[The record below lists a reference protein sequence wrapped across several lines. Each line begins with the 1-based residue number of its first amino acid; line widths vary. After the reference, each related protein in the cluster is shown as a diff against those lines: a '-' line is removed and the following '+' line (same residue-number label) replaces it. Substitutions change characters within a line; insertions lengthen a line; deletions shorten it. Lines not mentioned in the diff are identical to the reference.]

1 MDPRSKIS
9 TVGAGLRP
17 ARCHRAASRSPSPN
31 LCASR
36 RQSNPRATE
45 QETSHIPV
53 ASPPFRNAGVSPAL
67 LTFLQDGS
75 PLLQRGSWTCLP
87 QADFSAAKKRCP
99 PRKGFSP
106 GIFRTRVLKTVLS
119 LLTLASTITVPT
131 SAQSLPETVEAIDKA
146 RITTRILFITAHPD
160 DEWASLLT
168 YLARGLDADVA
179 LLTITRGQ
187 GGQNAIGPEQGAEL
201 GVIRTEELLAA
212 DKHYGVRQFFTRAMD
227 TGYVKTPEQARKIW
241 GGVALED
248 MVRVIRT
255 FRPQVVI
262 NGWGGVH
269 GGHGHHQESGILTPQ
284 AIAAAADPKMFPEQ
298 IAEGLPAW
306 KVTLDLRPARDPNV
320 AGAIPIPINDVSP
333 LWGKSYV
340 DMGMEGHAQHRSQG
354 TPSFFGNP
362 FFRRPVSLVRENEKG
377 DVAGSFDAKLL
388 AEPNASL
395 ADRFPRLSNRG
406 SLEAIDFGLA
416 LAKMD
421 VLKLDRTSAA
431 ATLVNLAVG
440 LRNLRKEIESQS
452 GSEAEAGKSELDR
465 LTEKIDRALAEVVAL
480 PIDVQAD
487 RHEIVAGESFSV
499 NVNFLGQGAVPV
511 KWIVDESSLLV
522 PKGWKVEIDKSGGDK
537 NYKFKVEIPGH
548 ATPPSSP
555 GDVILP
561 YPPPLVRFAPRV
573 TADIY
578 TYAFPV
584 ERTVESMKATTT
596 GIDTYPLELVPAVT
610 LTPDPQQIMVPA
622 ERASQPL
629 TLLTRVRYHGTKAA
643 KVSVGLDAP
652 TGWQFQPIVP
662 LDFSG
667 AGDQLIR
674 FNVTPPA
681 HIAPGAYP
689 LHPFAQLDDEKF
701 TSSLEPIPSLPT
713 RDWSQPADVTVHV
726 LNLIVPAHLRI
737 GYIAASNDP
746 IPDTLRQI
754 GIQVDIL
761 DEVALAFEDLS
772 RYDAIVVGIR
782 AYDLRPDLMRS
793 NRRLLDYVQQG
804 GSLVVQYQ
812 RDPQWV
818 SAMPYTAA
826 MPGQTSRV
834 TDANS
839 PVHFLAPDNPLV
851 NSPNKI
857 TLSDFEGW
865 DQERGLY
872 FLGTFDSHYQP
883 VLGLTDPGEPETN
896 GSLVYARYGEG
907 VYIYT
912 GLSFFRELPAGV
924 PGAYRLFV
932 NLLSQT
938 QHAQAHD

>member
-1 MDPRSKIS
+1 MS
-9 TVGAGLRP
+9 VFF
-17 ARCHRAASRSPSPN
+17 SRSP
-31 LCASR
+31 R
-36 RQSNPRATE
+36 VIRA
-45 QETSHIPV
+45 
-53 ASPPFRNAGVSPAL
+53 
-67 LTFLQDGS
+67 LTFSQGGS
-75 PLLQRGSWTCLP
+75 PLLQQGEL
-87 QADFSAAKKRCP
+87 DFSPAKKRCLTG
-99 PRKGFSP
+99 KGFSP
-106 GIFRTRVLKTVLS
+106 GIFFSCILRTA
-119 LLTLASTITVPT
+119 LTLITLATTITISA

-146 RITTRILFITAHPD
+146 RINTRILFITAHPD

-168 YLARGLDADVA
+168 YLSRGLNADVA

-227 TGYVKTPEQARKIW
+227 TGYVKTPEQAQKIW

-320 AGAIPIPINDVSP
+320 TGAVPIPINDVSP

-377 DVAGSFDAKLL
+377 DPAGSFDSKPL
-388 AEPNASL
+388 AEPLTSL
-395 ADRFPRLSNRG
+395 AEIFPSYREMLAQRLRQVDSN
-406 SLEAIDFGLA
+406 LEAARNAALALHRSIAAKGLA
-416 LAKMD
+416 E
-421 VLKLDRTSAA
+421 A
-431 ATLVNLAVG
+431 ATEIA
-440 LRNLRKEIESQS
+440 NLREQVSKQNEN
-452 GSEAEAGKSELDR
+452 GSAQLLWELER
-465 LTEKIDRALAEVVAL
+465 ETEKIDLALNEDIAL
-480 PIDVQAD
+480 PMIAEAD
-487 RHEIVAGESFSV
+487 RHELSVEESFSV
-499 NVNFLGQGAVPV
+499 GVSFLGKPAVPV
-511 KWIVDESSLLV
+511 KYTVDDSSLLV
-522 PKGWKVEIDKSGGDK
+522 PKGWNVTINKGDGDKSEGDK
-537 NYKFKVEIPGH
+537 NYKFKVEVPAG

-561 YPPPLVRFAPRV
+561 FPPPLVRIAPRIEI
-573 TADIY
+573 DGY
-578 TYAFPV
+578 SFAFAQ
-584 ERTVESMKATTT
+584 TVDSMKATTT
-596 GIDTYPLELVPAVT
+596 GIDTYPLELVPDIT
-610 LTPDPQQIMVPA
+610 LTPDPQQIMVSA
-622 ERASQPL
+622 ERASQPI
-629 TLLTRVRYHGTKAA
+629 TLLVRVRYHGTQPAQA
-643 KVSVGLDAP
+643 TVTLHAP
-652 TGWQFQPIVP
+652 EGWQVQANPSQRLWMSTNGAIP
-662 LDFSG
+662 LNFSA
-667 AGDQLIR
+667 AGDELIR
-674 FNVTPPA
+674 YSIIPSTNT
-681 HIAPGAYP
+681 APGAYP
-689 LHPFAQLDDEKF
+689 LRPVAQIGRISGVEKF
-701 TSSLEPIPSLPT
+701 TTSLEPIPSLPT
-713 RDWSQPADVTVHV
+713 RDWSQPANVTVHV
-726 LNLIVPAHLRI
+726 LNLAVPAHLRI

-754 GIQVDIL
+754 GIQVDML

-793 NRRLLDYVQQG
+793 NRRLLDYVEQG

-818 SAMPYTAA
+818 SAMPYPGT

-839 PVHFLAPDNPLV
+839 PVHFLAPDNPLL

-857 TLSDFEGW
+857 TLADFEGW

-896 GSLVYARYGEG
+896 GSLVYARYGKG

-938 QHAQAHD
+938 QHGQGHD

>member
-1 MDPRSKIS
+1 MS
-9 TVGAGLRP
+9 VFF
-17 ARCHRAASRSPSPN
+17 SRSLRIPSF
-31 LCASR
+31 L
-36 RQSNPRATE
+36 T
-45 QETSHIPV
+45 
-53 ASPPFRNAGVSPAL
+53 VS
-67 LTFLQDGS
+67 QGGS
-75 PLLQRGSWTCLP
+75 PLLQQWEL
-87 QADFSAAKKRCP
+87 DFIPAKKRCLLL
-99 PRKGFSP
+99 KGFSP
-106 GIFRTRVLKTVLS
+106 GIFCSRILRIA
-119 LLTLASTITVPT
+119 LTLITLATTTTVST

-146 RITTRILFITAHPD
+146 RVTTRILFITAHPD

-168 YLARGLDADVA
+168 YLSRGLNSDVA

-212 DKHYGVRQFFTRAMD
+212 DKHYGVRQFFTLAMD

-320 AGAIPIPINDVSP
+320 TGAVPLPINDVSP

-377 DVAGSFDAKLL
+377 DAAGTFDAKLL
-388 AEPNASL
+388 AEPLASL
-395 ADRFPRLSNRG
+395 AETFPSYRETLAPSLNQA
-406 SLEAIDFGLA
+406 SANLEAA
-416 LAKMD
+416 
-421 VLKLDRTSAA
+421 RSAA
-431 ATLVNLAVG
+431 LSLHRSDAAKDLA
-440 LRNLRKEIESQS
+440 NAAKEIAKLRDEVSKQNAN
-452 GSEAEAGKSELDR
+452 GSPQFLWELER
-465 LTEKIDRALAEVVAL
+465 EREKIDLALNEDIAL
-480 PIDVQAD
+480 PMIADAD
-487 RHEIVAGESFSV
+487 RHELSVEESFSV
-499 NVNFLGQGAVPV
+499 DVSFLGKPAVPV
-511 KWIVDESSLLV
+511 KYTVDASSLLV
-522 PKGWKVEIDKSGGDK
+522 PKGWNVTINKGEGDKIEGDK
-537 NYKFKVEIPGH
+537 NYKFKVEIPAG

-561 YPPPLVRFAPRV
+561 YPPPLVRIAPKLEI
-573 TADIY
+573 DGY
-578 TYAFPV
+578 SFTYA
-584 ERTVESMKATTT
+584 RTVDSMKATTT
-596 GIDTYPLELVPAVT
+596 GIDTYPLEFVPALT

-629 TLLTRVRYHGTKAA
+629 TLLTRVRYHGTKSA

-652 TGWQFQPIVP
+652 KGWQLQRIAP

-674 FNVTPPA
+674 FTVTPPA
-681 HIAPGAYP
+681 HVAAGAYT
-689 LHPFAQLDDEKF
+689 LHPFAQLDGEKF
-701 TSSLEPIPSLPT
+701 TTSLEPIPSLPT

-726 LNLIVPAHLRI
+726 LNLVVPAHLRV

-754 GIQVDIL
+754 GIQVDLL

-782 AYDLRPDLMRS
+782 AYDLRADLMRS

-818 SAMPYTAA
+818 SAMPYTAT

-839 PVHFLAPDNPLV
+839 PVHFLAPDNPLL

-857 TLSDFEGW
+857 TLADFEGW

-872 FLGTFDSHYQP
+872 FLGTFDSQYQP

-896 GSLVYARYGEG
+896 GSLVYAHYGKG

-924 PGAYRLFV
+924 PGAYRLIV

-938 QHAQAHD
+938 QHSQGHD

>member
-1 MDPRSKIS
+1 MS
-9 TVGAGLRP
+9 VFF
-17 ARCHRAASRSPSPN
+17 SRSP
-31 LCASR
+31 R
-36 RQSNPRATE
+36 
-45 QETSHIPV
+45 IPG
-53 ASPPFRNAGVSPAL
+53 F
-67 LTFLQDGS
+67 LTFSQGGS
-75 PLLQRGSWTCLP
+75 PLLQQVELY
-87 QADFSAAKKRCP
+87 FSPGKKRRLL
-99 PRKGFSP
+99 RKRFSP
-106 GIFRTRVLKTVLS
+106 GILCSRVLRTA
-119 LLTLASTITVPT
+119 LTLITLATTITISA

-146 RITTRILFITAHPD
+146 RVTTRILFITAHPD

-168 YLARGLDADVA
+168 YLSRGLNADVA

-227 TGYVKTPEQARKIW
+227 TGFVKTPEQAQKIW

-262 NGWGGVH
+262 NGWAGVH

-320 AGAIPIPINDVSP
+320 AGAVPMPINDVSP

-340 DMGMEGHAQHRSQG
+340 DMGMEGHEQHRSQG

-377 DVAGSFDAKLL
+377 DPAGTFDIRLL
-388 AEPNASL
+388 ASSLESLGEVSPYLSRTDSDLERARKEALELNRSGAAKSL
-395 ADRFPRLSNRG
+395 ADAAMVIAQLRDLVS
-406 SLEAIDFGLA
+406 SDHAD
-416 LAKMD
+416 
-421 VLKLDRTSAA
+421 TSAQI
-431 ATLVNLAVG
+431 LW
-440 LRNLRKEIESQS
+440 
-452 GSEAEAGKSELDR
+452 ELDR
-465 LTEKIDRALAEVVAL
+465 VSEKIDLALNEDIAL
-480 PIDVQAD
+480 PMIVEAD
-487 RHEIVAGESFSV
+487 RHELVAGEEFSV
-499 NVNFLGQGAVPV
+499 DVSFLGKPAVPV
-511 KWIVDESSLLV
+511 KYTVDASSLLL
-522 PKGWKVEIDKSGGDK
+522 PKGWNITIDKNGGDKSGGDKGDGDK
-537 NYKFKVEIPGH
+537 NYKFKVEIPTR
-548 ATPPSSP
+548 AMPPSSP
-555 GDVILP
+555 GDVIFP
-561 YPPPLVRFAPRV
+561 YPPPLVRIAPKIEIDGYSFAVP
-573 TADIY
+573 
-578 TYAFPV
+578 
-584 ERTVESMKATTT
+584 RTVDSMKATTT

-629 TLLTRVRYHGTKAA
+629 TLFTRIRYHGTKSS

-652 TGWQFQPIVP
+652 TGWQLQSVAP

-667 AGDQLIR
+667 PGDQLIR
-674 FNVTPPA
+674 FSVTPPGNVA
-681 HIAPGAYP
+681 AGAYP
-689 LHPFAQLDDEKF
+689 LHPFAQLDGEKF
-701 TSSLEPIPSLPT
+701 TTSLEPIPSLPT
-713 RDWSQPADVTVHV
+713 RDWSQPANVTVHV
-726 LNLIVPAHLRI
+726 LNLAVPAHLRI
-737 GYIAASNDP
+737 GYVAASNDP

-754 GIQVDIL
+754 GIQVDLL

-812 RDPQWV
+812 RDPDWV
-818 SAMPYTAA
+818 SAMPYTAK
-826 MPGQTSRV
+826 MPPQTSRV

-839 PVHFLAPDNPLV
+839 PVHFLAPDNPLL
-851 NSPNKI
+851 NSPNKM
-857 TLSDFEGW
+857 TLADFEGW

-872 FLGTFDSHYQP
+872 FLGAFDSQYQP

-896 GSLVYARYGEG
+896 GSLVYARYGKG

-938 QHAQAHD
+938 QHSQGHE